1 MPKINVYVGMDGSL
15 RLHRTA
21 ETAYA
26 EMIFLLK
33 VSPAVFVRTVIP
45 LIVNLT
51 VPMAASAKK
60 TSYGAGKHALAFVI
74 QQSTA

>member
-1 MPKINVYVGMDGSL
+1 
-15 RLHRTA
+15 
-21 ETAYA
+21 
-26 EMIFLLK
+26 
-33 VSPAVFVRTVIP
+33 VIP

-60 TSYGAGKHALAFVI
+60 TSYGAGKHALVFVI